1 MMARSILITGATGK
15 IGQVLVRHFLLC
27 GDIVIANGKSSEKL
41 KIMQDKYSTLPGKL
55 EVCCFDLM
63 HEYSSQK
70 IVDDL
75 IDKKIT

>member
-55 EVCCFDLM
+55 EVCCLILCM
-63 HEYSSQK
+63 S
-70 IVDDL
+70 IVAR
-75 IDKKIT
+75 K

>member
-55 EVCCFDLM
+55 RFAVLILCM
-63 HEYSSQK
+63 S
-70 IVDDL
+70 IVAR
-75 IDKKIT
+75 K